1 MLDFFQVVD
10 LAEQFGVLQAIK
22 GKLIRQP
29 DPAADKLVVVL
40 EEISKIYGAI
50 EAELVKYLSLSFA
63 AGEDPR
69 EERTVLLTL
78 EGGQVSARINEAR
91 GHCHKIENI
100 YLRFLDPWFG
110 RVLSPAEQE
119 MTRELFR
126 RFGQSDWMMVDD
138 LQKVGAWLANEAT
151 ETLNLVDAG
160 ALDDANKRVRAARK
174 ELLPVRQALGKAMGD
189 LRQLQAE
196 FIQAS
201 GTV

>member
-1 MLDFFQVVD
+1 MFDFFKVID
-10 LAEQFGVLQAIK
+10 LAEQFGVLQAVK
-22 GKLIRQP
+22 NKLIRQP

-40 EEISKIYGAI
+40 EEVSKIYGAI

-63 AGEDPR
+63 VGDDFGD
-69 EERTVLLTL
+69 ERTVLLAL

-100 YLRFLDPWFG
+100 YVRYLDPWFG
-110 RVLSPAEQE
+110 RVLSSAEQT
-119 MTRELFR
+119 MTRDLFS
-126 RFGQSDWMMVDD
+126 RFGRSDWMMVDD
-138 LQKVGAWLANEAT
+138 LQKVGEWLSKEAS

-160 ALDDANKRVRAARK
+160 SLDDANKRVRTARK
-174 ELLPVRQALGKAMGD
+174 DLLPVRQALGKAMGD

-201 GTV
+201 GTI